1 MVVIDVTPLRERA
14 HIGPGKSVHLYSV
27 QRGWWARSCIQYLNM
42 YRKLTRAVQNS
53 AQCFLRNLWSVALR
67 ASRTRKSRHAHHRG
81 HRGIPLCPLCV
92 LVWSQC
98 FRYFGKKSRPLRGR
112 LWAAWLAKSSGEE
125 G

>member
-1 MVVIDVTPLRERA
+1 
-14 HIGPGKSVHLYSV
+14 
-27 QRGWWARSCIQYLNM
+27 M

-67 ASRTRKSRHAHHRG
+67 ASRTRKSRHVHHRG

-92 LVWSQC
+92 LVWSQ
-98 FRYFGKKSRPLRGR
+98 FWYFGKKSRPLRGR